1 MKHPILISAVAS
13 LAVISYF
20 IFPAL
25 DNKSV
30 SAVQS
35 KQLTG
40 NQLYTKYC
48 MTCHQA
54 DGKGVRGMFPP
65 LSGNAKVTG
74 EPTEI
79 ISIVLFGLEGPITV
93 NERDYN
99 QAMPPQSYLSD
110 KQIADI
116 LTFVRNSWDNK
127 ASAVSPAEVLKAR
140 QLGKLKTN

>member
-1 MKHPILISAVAS
+1 MKYPILIPVVAS
-13 LAVISYF
+13 LAIISYLL
-20 IFPAL
+20 FPAFV
-25 DNKSV
+25 NQSGP
-30 SAVQS
+30 AVQA
-35 KQLTG
+35 KQLIG

-74 EPTEI
+74 EPAEI
-79 ISIVLFGLEGPITV
+79 ISIVLFGLEGPIIV

-116 LTFVRNSWDNK
+116 LTFVRSSWDNK
-127 ASAVSPAEVLKAR
+127 ASAINAGEVLKAR
-140 QLGKLKTN
+140 KHGKLKTN